1 MKDSR
6 QLIIEK
12 LEMINLEVGQKRLE
26 SSRLLL
32 EASSYS
38 YYLGSLD
45 SSIGER
51 IAATGEAIAIQVK
64 RTECVVK
71 ADLIRESFNQYIQDH
86 ISFPHDAKELL
97 HSYGVMPSR
106 YITPIMITTIDL
118 DNRATNEDWFVQLS
132 DEISIIDNHLEEF
145 SQYCRTLIKQLREV
159 KCT

>member
-26 SSRLLL
+26 SSHLLL

-45 SSIGER
+45 SSIGEK

-71 ADLIRESFNQYIQDH
+71 ADLIRESFHQYIQDH
-86 ISFPHDAKELL
+86 ISSLRDAKELL
-97 HSYGVMPSR
+97 HSYGVMFPP
-106 YITPIMITTIDL
+106 YVIPIMITMIDL
-118 DNRATNEDWFVQLS
+118 DNSATNEDWFEQLA